1 MVEHP
6 VMWRFLV
13 DVIGIPCHNSITY
26 LNAKARGNTVAVTM
40 AERPSALSIAVCALI
55 ALYSD
60 SSSPLNEVE
69 HEEKWEEQ
77 LSAFLQGFVLGDF
90 IDHGLVSFMHQVVQT
105 TDQQTSSILLDCL
118 ERSCSSVDALVDLF
132 GSLQSSVVDGTID
145 GASAHGV
152 QVRKTCLGFDEL
164 SFEGT
169 TRLWQA
175 LNDQVLEISSI
186 TPVELIEEEKS
197 PKYDSQQ
204 AAWPLSPEQIE
215 AILRKQ
221 CVDLEGTD
229 HSFEKTE
236 VEIRRILACNPELP
250 LAHFLRFLNC
260 LRHGER
266 VGALDSLHQ
275 YFDYAMIKERKEAP
289 SADQP
294 SLVGRN
300 IFQYAAILLAALHS
314 SFGDANLSLKATE
327 EAVRVAQQSGDPACV
342 AYAIGWLYCNQTGMD
357 AGELLRRCSSRASEE
372 HLRPLVA
379 GANISLARHLLG
391 AETTSA
397 ASCWT
402 SLLDATTDPPPS
414 STTVALDRPT
424 HMADIASSEEAMA
437 LLSRQILVGAGVWES
452 FGLNGLS
459 GLTTLVDLQCY
470 SEHMSA
476 QEIASA
482 VTNLACV
489 SLCGP
494 APGRFDLMDDDDLAG
509 TTGSTPSFCRYATA
523 LNILIRLHENQK
535 ATDTTYSVAL
545 VLHEWAV
552 RRGDLGHAEFLSGL
566 LHSFLHPRMSNYNAA
581 YVETMSQHVLL
592 LSRQGRWEKAKHL
605 AKELCETC
613 QREGGGLRVQ
623 HASLLIQLAIIHLD
637 SSPHNFI
644 GALPPL
650 LECLSMCEKHAM
662 DSNHATALSV
672 LAQVQMRMRNTK
684 QAIAL
689 LNAALPSLLQHTHIW
704 FAGEASLTLGKCHLQ
719 RANEAQPKG
728 HTAVIHILRSAITS
742 LEMAEC
748 RMRECQDAVR
758 LREVYYLLARTYNS
772 IPGKLDKRNDA
783 SQRFVNVSRHL
794 EKASHTWPRGSL
806 TDINYLEALASRS
819 AIDV

>member
-1 MVEHP
+1 
-6 VMWRFLV
+6 
-13 DVIGIPCHNSITY
+13 
-26 LNAKARGNTVAVTM
+26 M
-40 AERPSALSIAVCALI
+40 AERPSAVSIAVCTLI
-55 ALYSD
+55 ALHSD
-60 SSSPLNEVE
+60 SASPLYKVE
-69 HEEKWEEQ
+69 HEETWEEQ
-77 LSAFLQGFVLGDF
+77 LPAFLQGFVLGDLG
-90 IDHGLVSFMHQVVQT
+90 DHGLLSFMRQLEHAT
-105 TDQQTSSILLDCL
+105 GQQTSSILLECL
-118 ERSCSSVDALVDLF
+118 EHSCSSVDALVDLF
-132 GSLQSSVVDGTID
+132 GSLQSAVIDGTID

-152 QVRKTCLGFDEL
+152 KVRKTCLGFDEL
-164 SFEGT
+164 SFEGV
-169 TRLWQA
+169 TRLWQS
-175 LNDQVLEISSI
+175 LKDQVQDISPMESAA
-186 TPVELIEEEKS
+186 LIEEEKAS
-197 PKYDSQQ
+197 KEDTEH
-204 AAWPLSPEQIE
+204 AAWPLSPGIIE

-221 CVDLEGTD
+221 CVDLEHTD
-229 HSFEKTE
+229 HSFEQTE
-236 VEIRRILACNPELP
+236 LDIRRILACDPELP

-275 YFDYAMIKERKEAP
+275 YFDYAMIKERKEA
-289 SADQP
+289 
-294 SLVGRN
+294 SLVDQSTLAGKN

-342 AYAIGWLYCNQTGMD
+342 AYAIGWLHCNQTGID

-391 AETTSA
+391 VETTSA

-414 STTVALDRPT
+414 ATTVALDRPT

-452 FGLNGLS
+452 FGLNALS
-459 GLTTLVDLQCY
+459 GLTSLVDLQCY

-476 QEIASA
+476 QEVAST
-482 VTNLACV
+482 VSNLARV

-494 APGRFDLMDDDDLAG
+494 APKTFNLKNDDGLTD
-509 TTGSTPSFCRYATA
+509 TIMNGSSCRYAIA
-523 LNILIRLHENQK
+523 LRILIRLHETQD
-535 ATDTTYSVAL
+535 AIDTSYSVAL

-552 RRGDLGHAEFLSGL
+552 RRGDLGHAEFLTDV

-581 YVETMSQHVLL
+581 YVETTSQLVLL

-605 AKELCETC
+605 AKELCERC
-613 QREGGGLRVQ
+613 QSEGGGLRVQ

-637 SSPHNFI
+637 SSSHNFI

-662 DSNHATALSV
+662 DSHHATALSV
-672 LAQVQMRMRNTK
+672 LAQIQLRMRNTK
-684 QAIAL
+684 QAVSL

-704 FAGEASLTLGKCHLQ
+704 FAGEAYLTLGKCQLQ
-719 RANEAQPKG
+719 CANEARSKG
-728 HTAVIHILRSAITS
+728 RTAVIRILQSALAN
-742 LEMAEC
+742 LEKSVGIF
-748 RMRECQDAVR
+748 RECQDAVR
-758 LREVYYLLARTYNS
+758 LREVYYLQARTCNS
-772 IPGKLDKRNDA
+772 IPGKQDKRNEA
-783 SQRFVNVSRHL
+783 SKLFVNVSRHL
-794 EKASHTWPRGSL
+794 EKASHSWPRGSL
-806 TDINYLEALASRS
+806 TDADYLEELASRS
-819 AIDV
+819 AIDD